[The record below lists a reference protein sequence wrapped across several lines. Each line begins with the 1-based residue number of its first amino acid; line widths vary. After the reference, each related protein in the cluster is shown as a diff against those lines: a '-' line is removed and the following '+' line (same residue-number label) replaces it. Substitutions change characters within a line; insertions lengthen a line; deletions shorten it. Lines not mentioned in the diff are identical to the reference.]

1 MSLLKNSG
9 LCIVLFLTFK
19 AHILEKFRTLHVQVF
34 TDHSLQQLPVTRK
47 NKLTQKNQEIVK
59 LID

>member
-19 AHILEKFRTLHVQVF
+19 ARILEKFRTLHVQVF

-47 NKLTQKNQEIVK
+47 NKLTQKTK
-59 LID
+59 K